1 MTPEQRESR
10 LKSLLPVSASQLE
23 VDLAQTFADMIDHFL
38 IQSFGDDR
46 ATAIKYLW
54 DPDHCPPQAL
64 PHLAVAFS
72 VDTDI
77 TQFDIDQQRQL
88 IKESF
93 NVHVQKGTV
102 GSIERII
109 ESLGWELE
117 ELIEG
122 RRDPVTNAVIR
133 ENGGWAQFSIK
144 LNQVIPIA
152 QAKAAAQLIQ
162 ATAPIS
168 RRLVTVDF
176 SSNPLFLDGGINNEG
191 DYTFFLDG
199 TYTLGAVNTSESIIA

>member
-1 MTPEQRESR
+1 MTEAQRQSR
-10 LKSLLPVSASQLE
+10 LKSLLPISASQLE
-23 VDLAQTFADMIDHFL
+23 VDLMQTFADMIDHFL
-38 IQSFGDDR
+38 LQDFGDDR

-64 PHLAVAFS
+64 PHLAAAFS

-77 TQFDIDQQRQL
+77 TQFDITQQRQL

-93 NVHVQKGTV
+93 NIHVQKGTV

-109 ESLGWELE
+109 ESLGWELD

-133 ENGGWAQFSIK
+133 ENGGWAQFSVAI
-144 LNQVIPIA
+144 NTIVPVA
-152 QAKAAAQLIQ
+152 QAQAAAKLIQ
-162 ATAPIS
+162 ATAPPS
-168 RRLVTVDF
+168 RILVAFDF
-176 SSNPLFLDGGINNEG
+176 SNVALTYDGGINAEG
-191 DYTFFLDG
+191 DYTFHYDG
-199 TYTLGAVNTSESIIA
+199 TYTYGSIATQQKVTA